1 MNRLATLL
9 ALIAALTL
17 STSQVSAA
25 IIGSTEVQLNGQ
37 RDDVRIGETNLGNLV
52 ADAYYWQT
60 QKNGLSPT
68 IAFLNSGSL
77 RNDSIVPIGDI
88 DSTLPLSILPFNN
101 EILVIEDVTVSDLHL
116 ALENSVSEALETFPR
131 GYMAQISGFLMSWDT
146 SQAVGNRII
155 DVFLDDGTPLI
166 DNGVVVSAML
176 LDIATNSFLAGG
188 GDGYSMFP
196 GSYTSTGTGIVDN
209 VALSNFIQDGLSGV
223 VSAADYQNGVE
234 SRIFRNQQLSAVPT
248 PTPATLALFGM
259 GLFILCWSRNK
270 KA

>member
-9 ALIAALTL
+9 ALITTLTL
-17 STSQVSAA
+17 SASQVSAA
-25 IIGSTEVQLNGQ
+25 IIGTTEVQLNGQ
-37 RDDVRIGETNLGNLV
+37 RSDLRIGETNLGNLV
-52 ADAYYWQT
+52 ADSYYWQT
-60 QKNGLSPT
+60 QKNGLNPT

-77 RNDSIVPIGDI
+77 RNNSIIPIGDI
-88 DSTLPLSILPFNN
+88 DSTLPFSIVPFDN

-116 ALENSVSEALETFPR
+116 ALENSVSEALEAFPR

-146 SQAVGNRII
+146 SQSVGNRII

-166 DNGVVVSAML
+166 DNGVVVSALL

-196 GSYTSTGTGIVDN
+196 GSYTTAGTGIVDN

-223 VSAADYQNGVE
+223 VSAADYQYGVE
-234 SRIFRNQQLSAVPT
+234 SRIFRNQQISAI

-259 GLFILCWSRNK
+259 GLFILCWSRHK